1 MDKMT
6 HYRDLIERHIRHVVD
21 LVNRQYKTDEGEG
34 VAHCVFDEER
44 DNYLLVKA
52 GWCRG
57 RRSRGTSL
65 FVRLRDGRI
74 YVEEDWT
81 EPGIANALIEA
92 GVPEEDIVLAFHS
105 PSMHQH
111 VKVSGG

>member
-6 HYRDLIERHIRHVVD
+6 HYRELIEGQIRHFVV

-44 DNYLLVKA
+44 DHYLLVKA
-52 GWCRG
+52 GWSKG
-57 RRSRGTSL
+57 RRSRGTTL
-65 FVRLRDGRI
+65 FLRLRDGRI

-81 EPGIANALIEA
+81 DEGIANALIAA
-92 GVPEEDIVLAFHS
+92 GVPEEDIVLAFQ
-105 PSMHQH
+105 PSSLREEMGVGQA
-111 VKVSGG
+111 